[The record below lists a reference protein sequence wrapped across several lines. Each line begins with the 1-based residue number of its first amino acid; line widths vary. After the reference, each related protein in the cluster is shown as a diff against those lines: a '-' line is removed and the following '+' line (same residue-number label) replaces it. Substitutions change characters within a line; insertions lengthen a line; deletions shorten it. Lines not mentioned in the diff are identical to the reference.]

1 MFLFTFVFGVSAGDR
16 GQSSSA
22 GRGGPRVRLEAF
34 TTFETVSIHRRYVG
48 RDGIGRGPAA
58 LKLSVLM
65 VLDCAAGQPK
75 VE

>member
-1 MFLFTFVFGVSAGDR
+1 MQTVDNPAQQVVEALV
-16 GQSSSA
+16 
-22 GRGGPRVRLEAF
+22 LEAV

-48 RDGIGRGPAA
+48 RDSIGRGPAA

-65 VLDCAAGQPK
+65 VCDCAAGQPK